1 MERFFMVH
9 KEAFIFGY
17 SKRSNFLTK
26 ELQKKNFFLSIIVSD
41 SDSFDRA
48 KEDGYLDVIKL
59 DMTDDDELL
68 KKLTPKEDDYLVC
81 VMEDSHFNVFL
92 TLSLRELFPKNKII
106 AISDSFHVTQKLK
119 MAGANRVIDLYQV
132 SANRIYNILNK
143 PIATKLIDK
152 VLSSEDSLSVR
163 EITIPDNSFLD
174 NIMVDDFDFSKYSII
189 LVGMID
195 KRLSN
200 QFLFITTGLE
210 HKVDIGDVLVCMG
223 YNEDLD
229 RFEKHISFD
238 EEYINL

>member
-1 MERFFMVH
+1 MEH

-17 SKRSNFLTK
+17 SKRSRFLTK
-26 ELQKKNFFLSIIVSD
+26 ELQNKRFHLSIIVSD

-59 DMTDDDELL
+59 DMTDDNELL
-68 KKLTPKEDDYLVC
+68 EKINAKENDFLVC

-106 AISDSFHVTQKLK
+106 AISDSIHVTQKLK
-119 MAGANRVIDLYQV
+119 MAGATRVIDLYQV

-152 VLSSEDSLSVR
+152 VLSSEDSLSIR
-163 EITIPDNSFLD
+163 EITIPNNSFL
-174 NIMVDDFDFSKYSII
+174 NNVMVDDFDFSKYSII

-200 QFLFITTGLE
+200 QFLFITSGLE
-210 HKVDIGDVLVCMG
+210 HKLDIGDDLVCMG